1 MNHIQ
6 VFFNQTR
13 GRKKKNAGF
22 EQMHTLLVPQSLN
35 EGFSDRDYFLTL
47 ITDYP
52 VQYRFD
58 PRG

>member
-6 VFFNQTR
+6 FFSIKHDAV
-13 GRKKKNAGF
+13 KKKNAGF